1 MKPAPLPCLN
11 CQPNPDATSLTFV
24 CDLTNCLRTLQTA
37 KPRPGNRRI
46 SIPTRRYRQ
55 ADTDPEPLLED
66 ETEPEADTELDAGAV
81 DPMAPARPVRNR
93 AGQTVMARAGRRAC
107 DHRCQFARGRVCV
120 CRCGGRNHGVGAV

>member
-11 CQPNPDATSLTFV
+11 CQPNPETDNLTLV
-24 CDLTNCLRTLQTA
+24 CDLSNCLRTLQTA
-37 KPRPGNRRI
+37 KPRPGSRRSAAVIRRNRR
-46 SIPTRRYRQ
+46 
-55 ADTDPEPLLED
+55 PEPLLED
-66 ETEPEADTELDAGAV
+66 ETEAESETELDAGAV

-120 CRCGGRNHGVGAV
+120 CRCGGRNHGVGAI